1 MNSGKVILGAL
12 AGLTAGAL
20 IGVLFAP
27 DKGSESRSKIVKK
40 GEDYLDSVKQKFN
53 SLLDTISGKYNGG
66 KVEVSDIGE
75 KRKTTSGETVRE
87 MQTSGS

>member
-12 AGLTAGAL
+12 AGLAAGAL

-53 SLLDTISGKYNGG
+53 SLLDSISGKYNGG
-66 KVEVSDIGE
+66 RVEVTD
-75 KRKTTSGETVRE
+75 SGETIRE
-87 MQTSGS
+87 MQPSGGQ

>member
-20 IGVLFAP
+20 IGILFAP

-53 SLLDTISGKYNGG
+53 SLLDNISGKYNGG
-66 KVEVSDIGE
+66 RVDVTD
-75 KRKTTSGETVRE
+75 SGETVRE
-87 MQTSGS
+87 MQSSGGQ